1 MAKLRLPKAI
11 KSGNEHHKNAG
22 PGAMHA
28 HSHELT
34 HRAIDKGN
42 EETHFKRAHAEVVA
56 SGKKKGEF

>member
-1 MAKLRLPKAI
+1 
-11 KSGNEHHKNAG
+11 
-22 PGAMHA
+22 MHA